1 MNKLQTVEDFYYNG
15 DKVEKGSILSLIDVK
30 VGFCRS
36 GILAKVEIESED
48 EGKQIS
54 DWIDLG
60 MVLPMKQSTSL
71 PNKTDYNSIE
81 SIREKLLDK
90 DDLSLYESWKA
101 LINEGEAQKVIKY
114 IVARLTSDKFGL

>member
-15 DKVEKGSILSLIDVK
+15 DKVEKGSNLSLIDVK

-60 MVLPMKQSTSL
+60 MVLPMKQSASL

-101 LINEGEAQKVIKY
+101 LINEGETQKVIKY

>member
-1 MNKLQTVEDFYYNG
+1 
-15 DKVEKGSILSLIDVK
+15 
-30 VGFCRS
+30 
-36 GILAKVEIESED
+36 
-48 EGKQIS
+48 
-54 DWIDLG
+54 
-60 MVLPMKQSTSL
+60 VLPMKQSTSL